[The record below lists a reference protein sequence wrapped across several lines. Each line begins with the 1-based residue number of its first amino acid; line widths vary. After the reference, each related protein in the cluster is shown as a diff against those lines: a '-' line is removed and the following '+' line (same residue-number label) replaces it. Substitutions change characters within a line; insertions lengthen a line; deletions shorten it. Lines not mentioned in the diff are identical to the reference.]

1 MRAMPEKPPAVRYI
15 IAPQSG
21 VALILKRGQRLR
33 VIDVEGKQVAD
44 LVAFSK
50 NDPREMLSTSVT
62 IDMKG
67 SVTVARGDT
76 LYSNQYNPMLKVLE
90 DTVGRHDILHP
101 ACSPPM
107 YRRQY
112 GIEKPHPS
120 CQSNLVDALRR
131 YGIEQPIPTP
141 LNIFMNTS
149 ILKDGSIRIEEPLS
163 TSGDFIEVK
172 AEMDLIVGLAA
183 CSVEESACNAY
194 RCKPIG
200 VQILP

>member
-1 MRAMPEKPPAVRYI
+1 MPETGSAEHHVL
-15 IAPQSG
+15 APQSG
-21 VALILKRGQRLR
+21 MALILRNGQKLR

-50 NDPREMLSTSVT
+50 NDPQEMLSTAVT
-62 IDMKG
+62 IDMIG
-67 SVTVARGDT
+67 SLMIAVGSF
-76 LYSNQYNPMLKVLE
+76 LYSNRYNPMLKVLE

-112 GIEKPHPS
+112 GIEGPHPS
-120 CQSNLVDALRR
+120 CQQNLADALCRH
-131 YGIEQPIPTP
+131 GIIEPIPTP

-163 TSGDFIEVK
+163 AAGDFIEFG

-183 CSVEESACNAY
+183 CSVEESSCNAY
-194 RCKPIG
+194 RCKPIE